1 MTKKARILSQAW
13 PIYHKDVSQKEIYKK
28 FRNIF
33 SPNLS
38 FAIIG
43 SSYVGTAIVQVLR
56 DKGYR
61 YLRLLLNCPH
71 ALTIKLEF
79 SKCFTKNISLLSS

>member
-1 MTKKARILSQAW
+1 MAN
-13 PIYHKDVSQKEIYKK
+13 YHKDVSQKEIT
-28 FRNIF
+28 RNSEIF
-33 SPNLS
+33 SAPIYLLPLS
-38 FAIIG
+38 AHYKEVNYG
-43 SSYVGTAIVQVLR
+43 TYVGTAIVQVLR